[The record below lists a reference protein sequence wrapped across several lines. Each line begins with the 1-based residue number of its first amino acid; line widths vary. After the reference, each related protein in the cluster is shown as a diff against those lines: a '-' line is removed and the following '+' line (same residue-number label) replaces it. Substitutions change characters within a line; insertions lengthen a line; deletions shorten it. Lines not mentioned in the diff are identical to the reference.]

1 MPESS
6 PTPAS
11 PNQPPAPPL
20 WWSLVQLLRGP
31 AAPAAVLTT
40 GGLLAWLGSQLP
52 QRDAPRWL
60 ADGLGRS
67 DLMALA
73 TLGLDDLTI
82 ALPVMLWWIAA
93 VAVLLLRS
101 GWLGDGTPNRSGQRA
116 VGATWLISATFWAIW
131 VLWNVARPA
140 VTWLDVDVQVAQPA
154 TLAWTYDF
162 GHPAPAPGRFVGSC
176 APDASGRE
184 LDCTLEVPQGPAK
197 IHLAAGQSETRQG
210 WQFTWVGRAPNPV
223 AERFLFVG
231 AVQPG
236 GAPVQV
242 PLQAGKAAD
251 APAIRAR
258 WIPQASAAGGP
269 AVLAVAEGGPLTW
282 WNSPIL
288 SGSSAVTA
296 TARAGDR
303 VRIAVAPVGWPVHTW
318 WLALVLA
325 AAAAVAGARLRRE
338 GQP

>member
-1 MPESS
+1 
-6 PTPAS
+6 
-11 PNQPPAPPL
+11 L
-20 WWSLVQLLRGP
+20 LVQLLRSP
-31 AAPAAVLTT
+31 TAPAAVLTT

-93 VAVLLLRS
+93 VAVLILRS
-101 GWLGDGTPNRSGQRA
+101 GWLGDATAPRGSQRA
-116 VGATWLISATFWAIW
+116 AGAIWLVSASLWAIW
-131 VLWNVARPA
+131 VLWNVARPP
-140 VTWLDVDVQVAQPA
+140 VTWLDVDVQVGQPA
-154 TLAWTYDF
+154 TQAWSYDY
-162 GHPAPAPGRFVGSC
+162 GHAAPAPGRFVATCS
-176 APDASGRE
+176 PDASGRE

-210 WQFTWVGRAPNPV
+210 WQFTWIGRSPNPV
-223 AERFLFVG
+223 AERFQFVG

-269 AVLAVAEGGPLTW
+269 SVLAVAQGGPLTW

-288 SGSSAVTA
+288 TGSTAVVA
-296 TARAGDR
+296 TAHAGDR
-303 VRIAVAPVGWPVHTW
+303 VRIAVAPAGWPVHTW
-318 WLALVLA
+318 WLALTLA
-325 AAAAVAGARLRRE
+325 AVAAVAGARVRRA